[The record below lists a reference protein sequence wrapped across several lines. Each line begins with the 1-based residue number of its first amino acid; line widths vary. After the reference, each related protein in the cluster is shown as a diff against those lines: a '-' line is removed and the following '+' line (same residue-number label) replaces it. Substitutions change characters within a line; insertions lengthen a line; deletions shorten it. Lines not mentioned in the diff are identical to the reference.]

1 MSRSRL
7 AGLRLLVLEDEA
19 LVAML
24 IEDTLRDLG
33 CVVIGP
39 AGTVA
44 RALDLVAQETINLG
58 LLDVNLGGGERSY
71 AVAEALAARGTPFV
85 FVTGYG
91 ATGVDK
97 RYHRVPVLQKPF
109 DHGQLERT
117 VAAALGRR
125 AGSPPAGVAASTEH

>member
-19 LVAML
+19 LVTML
-24 IEDTLRDLG
+24 IEDTLLDLG
-33 CVVIGP
+33 GVIVGP

-44 RALDLVAQETINLG
+44 RALDLVAHAAIDLA
-58 LLDVNLGGGERSY
+58 LLDVNLGGERSY
-71 AVAEALAARGTPFV
+71 AVAEALAARGIPFV

-91 ATGVDK
+91 ATGVDR

-109 DHGQLERT
+109 DSGQLERI
-117 VAAALGRR
+117 VVAALGRPTGSR
-125 AGSPPAGVAASTEH
+125 ANGVTASTRR

>member
-44 RALDLVAQETINLG
+44 HALDLVAQETINLA
-58 LLDVNLGGGERSY
+58 LLDVNLGGERSY

-97 RYHRVPVLQKPF
+97 RYRRVPVLQKPF